1 MQFVADPLGK
11 LLVDCLEVLSGLLDL
26 EDLLCAVGLGGGRRE
41 VHRGDFLVDFD
52 RDGGDRLDLLLRSKG
67 EEEDGEKKKG

>member
-1 MQFVADPLGK
+1 MQFVADPLGE
-11 LLVDCLEVLSGLLDL
+11 LLVDCLEVLGGLLDL
-26 EDLLCAVGLGGGRRE
+26 QDFLCAVGLGGGWGE

-52 RDGGDRLDLLLRSKG
+52 RDGGDGLDLLLRSKG

>member
-1 MQFVADPLGK
+1 M
-11 LLVDCLEVLSGLLDL
+11 C
-26 EDLLCAVGLGGGRRE
+26 VGLGGGWGE